1 MVLYWL
7 AWAAVRLLATGLFRL
22 RVSGA
27 HHVPKTGGVL
37 IPANHASY
45 LDIPILGCGMPRR
58 GLFIGRMG
66 LFSRP
71 GGRLM
76 RHIGWGPIPRKGGER
91 TVFEGTN
98 RHARSGQAAASY

>member
-37 IPANHASY
+37 IPADHASY

-58 GLFIGRMG
+58 GGFFGPVG

-71 GGRLM
+71 AAWFIRA
-76 RHIGWGPIPRKGGER
+76 KGGVPHPQGR
-91 TVFEGTN
+91 AGHTGVMGDI
-98 RHARSGQAAASY
+98 RP